1 MDKVSLI
8 GIALASEGMTFTYI
22 GPTPECGP
30 CKLNK
35 ICQNLT
41 PGRRYL
47 LKKVRDKEH
56 ECPVHEQGKVV
67 AVEVEELPLELS
79 IPERKALD
87 SAVVTIDEDGCTYRW
102 CLNNRLCRYDNLP
115 KGTKVFL
122 ASVHEPLE
130 CPRDLK
136 LKRAVAEVRQ

>member
-1 MDKVSLI
+1 MDKVTLI
-8 GIALASEGMTFTYI
+8 GRTLAKEGQLFTYL
-22 GPTPECGP
+22 GPTPECEP
-30 CKLNK
+30 CKLSK

-56 ECPVHEQGKVV
+56 ECPIHEQGKVI

-79 IPERKALD
+79 IPDRKALD
-87 SAVVTIDEDGCTYRW
+87 SAVVTIDEEGCTFRW
-102 CLNNRLCRYDNLP
+102 CENNRLCRFENLP

-122 ASVHEPLE
+122 TSVHEVLS
-130 CPRDLK
+130 CPKGLK